1 VAAVILRDVVDK
13 LGLEVLTGATHLERE
28 VTGGY
33 ASDLLS
39 DVMANALSGQVWLTI
54 QTHQNVVA
62 VASLANLAGIIITA
76 GKKPDAE
83 TLQRAETEGVVIM
96 RSPYPTFRVAGEL
109 WRLLGGAG

>member
-1 VAAVILRDVVDK
+1 MILRDVTEK
-13 LGLEVLTGATHLERE
+13 LGLEVLTGSAHLERE

-33 ASDLLS
+33 AGDLLS
-39 DVMANALSGQVWLTI
+39 DVMANAVSGQVWLTI

-62 VASLANLAGIIITA
+62 VAALAGLAGVVITA
-76 GKKPDAE
+76 GKKPEAD
-83 TLQRAETEGVVIM
+83 TLQRADSEGVVIM

>member
-1 VAAVILRDVVDK
+1 MNLKTVVEK
-13 LGLEVLTGATHLERE
+13 LGLEVLTGSAHLDRD

-33 ASDLLS
+33 VSDLLS
-39 DVMANALSGQVWLTI
+39 DVMANAVSGQVWMTI

-62 VASLANLAGIIITA
+62 VASLANLAGVIITS

-83 TLQRAETEGVVIM
+83 TLQRADTEGVVIM